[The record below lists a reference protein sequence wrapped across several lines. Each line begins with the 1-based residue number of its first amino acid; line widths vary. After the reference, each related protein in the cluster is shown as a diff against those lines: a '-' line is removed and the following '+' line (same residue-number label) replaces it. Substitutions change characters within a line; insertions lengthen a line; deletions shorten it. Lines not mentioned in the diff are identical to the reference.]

1 MDTTSKSLRSAVT
14 HRYVEKSQAVK
25 KKYSDRGMSG
35 DKSKNEELHKLL
47 GKAAKSDESIARYGK
62 DAPKARSFMSE
73 DRPKKMAKGGMVGRG
88 DGCCMKGKTKG
99 AMR

>member
-1 MDTTSKSLRSAVT
+1 MDTTSKSLGSAVNN
-14 HRYVEKSQAVK
+14 RYLEKRDAAK
-25 KKYSDRGMSG
+25 KKYADRGTSG
-35 DKSKNEELHKLL
+35 EAAYIAERNKLL
-47 GKAAKSDESIARYGK
+47 GKAAKSDKSIDRYGK